1 MFKTSGKLNRK
12 LTLMLY
18 GVLTLT
24 SLLFLVLLVGAYKIQ
39 LQAERGRA
47 SSQLNMLLGAT
58 LENAMLKRDL
68 EGLRAIVDRLGEQPD
83 IIDVSIL
90 NPAGEV
96 RFSSNPKKRGK
107 MISGSLDAWCDGCE
121 GDFSHASITTRFTNN
136 DKGISVLRSVNPVH
150 NKPPCAVCH
159 GDPAAHPVN
168 GVLVVD
174 YDATP
179 IMQKAMTGLLGMLA
193 AGFVVML
200 LTLGTVWWFIR
211 KDVLN
216 PVTELDTACQHLA
229 QGDLAFRSRIRTED
243 EFGSLSKNF
252 NTMAERLE
260 NSLIQLLE
268 KETYLQGLIDAF
280 PDGIRVIDENFITVN
295 ANNAYKEMLHLGDD
309 SLVGEF
315 CYKSSYQKST
325 PCPPTLITCP
335 VHEIAQNPVP
345 IKTMHE
351 YVTANGSFTK
361 VQVFAA
367 PMTVEVDGRQRRYV
381 VESVRDLMKDIHFS
395 HEHKLSALG
404 QLAAGVGHEIRNPL
418 SSIRLA
424 LDSVLKK
431 LHAEENINPHVIEYL
446 ELVDGEIDK
455 CLDITGRL
463 LKMSSLPGEECQ
475 LVAVN
480 ISVRETVSLVHYE
493 GEKQDIEISLHF
505 DESEP
510 RVFATETDVRIVV
523 LNLVQNA
530 FHAMPNGGKLD
541 IATRVAGE
549 HVELLFSDTG
559 VGIPAE
565 NLPHI
570 FEPFY
575 THRADGK
582 KGIGLGLTIC
592 QSIVDR
598 YHGAIGVEPAG
609 AGFNT
614 CFKVTLPRVME

>member
-1 MFKTSGKLNRK
+1 MLKTRGKLNRK

-24 SLLFLVLLVGAYKIQ
+24 SMLFLMLLVGAYKIQ
-39 LQAERGRA
+39 LQTERGRA

-68 EGLRAIVDRLGEQPD
+68 EGLRGIVDRLGEQPD
-83 IIDVSIL
+83 IVDVSIL
-90 NPAGEV
+90 NPKGEV
-96 RFSSNPKKRGK
+96 RFSSDPKKRGK
-107 MISGSLDAWCDGCE
+107 KISGSLAEWCDGCE
-121 GDFSHASITTRFTNN
+121 GDFTHASITTRFTN
-136 DKGISVLRSVNPVH
+136 DEQGISVLRSVNPVH
-150 NKPPCAVCH
+150 NKPACAVCH
-159 GDPAAHPVN
+159 GKPEVHPVN

-179 IMQKAMTGLLGMLA
+179 IMQNALRGLVGLLV
-193 AGFVVML
+193 AGFIVMM
-200 LTLGTVWWFIR
+200 LTLATVWWFIR
-211 KDVLN
+211 KHVLK
-216 PVTELDTACQHLA
+216 PVTELDTACQHIA
-229 QGDLAFRSRIRTED
+229 QGDLSFRSRIETED
-243 EFGSLSKNF
+243 EFGSLSENF
-252 NTMAERLE
+252 NTMAQRLE
-260 NSLIQLLE
+260 NSLNQLLE

-295 ANNAYKEMLHLGDD
+295 ANNAYLDMLHLDD
-309 SLVGEF
+309 KAVVGKH
-315 CYKSSYQKST
+315 CYESSYQKSS

-335 VHEIAQNPVP
+335 VHEIARKPVP

-351 YVTANGSFTK
+351 YITADGSFTK

-367 PMTVEVDGRQRRYV
+367 PITVNIDGKQRRYV

-424 LDSVLKK
+424 LDNVLKK
-431 LHAEENINPHVIEYL
+431 LRIEENVNPHVIQYL

-463 LKMSSLPGEECQ
+463 LKMSALPGEECQ

-480 ISVRETVSLVHYE
+480 VAIRETVSLVHYE
-493 GEKQDIEISLHF
+493 GEKQNIEMTLKF

-510 RVFATETDVRIVV
+510 RVYAAETDIRIVV

-530 FHAMPNGGKLD
+530 FHAMPKGGLLE
-541 IATRVAGE
+541 IETRVNE
-549 HVELLFSDTG
+549 DNVELLFCDTG
-559 VGIPAE
+559 VRISAAD
-565 NLPHI
+565 LPHI
-570 FEPFY
+570 FEPFH

-592 QSIVDR
+592 RSILDR
-598 YHGAIGVEPAG
+598 YHGSIALAPPAE
-609 AGFNT
+609 GFNT
-614 CFKVTLPRVME
+614 CFRVVLPRVRE